1 MKEHTACW
9 RKGEETLTKLLK
21 EGKDTGDFAIEG
33 KDKGEVWKRER
44 KKVSQDKRRRGKKLT
59 HCFNLNQAISKGILR
74 IGEGTLFQ
82 VK

>member
-9 RKGEETLTKLLK
+9 GKGEETLTKLLK

-44 KKVSQDKRRRGKKLT
+44 KKVKKKGGKYNEGKQ
-59 HCFNLNQAISKGILR
+59 HAPSEPSDSK
-74 IGEGTLFQ
+74 EEATLGAD
-82 VK
+82 